1 MKTLNTFCLN
11 TAQTIA
17 QATSVAELTN
27 DSPATDAVM
36 AFDHQLRMALP
47 ATMPAPAAYQ
57 QMSDEN
63 SRINYVVNE
72 RHEFLGIVSR
82 DWLSATSLAKYV
94 DKAHSPSTWTVS
106 DMMLPRYELLAVAQE
121 ELQTATVADVLASF
135 RSVQRDFLLVI
146 NQRGNVSG
154 LLAAEDIMQRLQHAG
169 ELTDRSEVNLLNMLQ
184 QIRQSHKLEGQV
196 INS

>member
-17 QATSVAELTN
+17 QASSVAELTA
-27 DSPATDAVM
+27 DSAATEAVM

-47 ATMPAPAAYQ
+47 ASMSAPDAYQ
-57 QMSDEN
+57 QMVDEN

-82 DWLSATSLAKYV
+82 DWLSANSLAKYV
-94 DKAHSPSTWTVS
+94 DKAHGAATWTVS
-106 DMMLPRYELLAVAQE
+106 DMMLPRYELLAVAQD
-121 ELQTATVADVLASF
+121 ELPSATVADVLASF

-154 LLAAEDIMQRLQHAG
+154 VLAAEDIMQRMQ
-169 ELTDRSEVNLLNMLQ
+169 TNDVSDSSEVNVLNMLQ
-184 QIRQSHKLEGQV
+184 QIRQSHNLEGQV